1 MEEDVVDDPAGLLQE
16 KGWGSAVQS
25 DGKIEGYYIRSTFCS
40 GQALTRLTGS
50 ISEDNRVV
58 FTAVFPGR
66 SEDCAA
72 MGIPFHV
79 EYVDMVES
87 FEGLYDPN
95 KKTVTG
101 TFKAFQDRKYTVVYE
116 GDEDWGYT
124 YYAVDDTGITR
135 TGTFTIDV
143 QPKEFMITFDD
154 GPVPGNTRRIVDALN
169 NIYVDGKPVK
179 AGFFM
184 VGCNDGC
191 EDKGASRVWM
201 DCLPPIPGCGWLAPW
216 PLERWR
222 TKGSVHDN
230 GDIVRYVASRPAEHI
245 IGNHTEHHMWF
256 WWRWP
261 WGSEDV
267 KNEIS
272 ACDNELKS
280 ALAPD
285 GRSPAKVFRPPYFVY
300 NSDVRKGTDPG
311 LQVIMGAG
319 NDRGS
324 AVDSLASSVKDV
336 EDRARDLIQ
345 SWHGDEPCV
354 LTFHDISPVTPD
366 NIAEIIRYLR
376 RHEVTVLGEN
386 VEEGFTLVHFDPSRL
401 PWRPESLV
409 HQATNIIHPSQTARH
424 TIPLDST
431 VSAATFNVSW
441 QGSDLDLVLYRP
453 DGTRVDPAR
462 ALVDSRVKYA
472 ERDTYEYYTV
482 SQADAGAWVMVV
494 SSVSVP
500 PEGEKYTIT
509 VEGETDLALFA
520 FTDKAEYQLGEWIGI
535 RAELMNAENRMSG
548 ASAMARVRRPDASV
562 DDLTLYDD
570 GMHGD
575 ENANDGFYAN
585 AYGNTSLRG
594 SYEITVT
601 ATGSL
606 AIRRY
611 ERVSDLTVMVGSIA
625 YSDVDFGAYAVLAN
639 RWMACD
645 CMEPAWCDTADLDQS
660 GAVGVFDL
668 RILAERWLELAP

>member
-66 SEDCAA
+66 GEGCAA

-79 EYVDMVES
+79 EYVDMVET
-87 FEGLYDPN
+87 FEGLYDPE

-101 TFKAFQDRKYTVVYE
+101 TFKAFQDRKYTVVYQ

-135 TGTFTIDV
+135 TGTFTIEV
-143 QPKEFMITFDD
+143 QPKEFMLTFDD
-154 GPVPGNTRRIVDALN
+154 GPVPGKTKDIIDALK
-169 NIYVDGKPVK
+169 NIKVANGEPVR

-184 VGCNDGC
+184 VGD
-191 EDKGASRVWM
+191 D
-201 DCLPPIPGCGWLAPW
+201 PGFPEELDYYLALEFWLA
-216 PLERWR
+216 
-222 TKGSVHDN
+222 KGSVKKNHA
-230 GDIVRYVASRPAEHI
+230 IVQEVARYHLV
-245 IGNHTEHHMWF
+245 GNHTQHHACFDIWGAGSPL
-256 WWRWP
+256 WWLIY
-261 WGSEDV
+261 GST
-267 KNEIS
+267 KNYAINEIEQCNKEIS
-272 ACDNELKS
+272 DANITPLK
-280 ALAPD
+280 L
-285 GRSPAKVFRPPYFVY
+285 FRPPYFVD
-300 NSDVRKGTDPG
+300 NPGVRAACSKEELDFQII
-311 LQVIMGAG
+311 LGAG
-319 NDRGS
+319 KDRKE
-324 AVDSLASSVKDV
+324 AVDIGWPFLPSTKDV
-336 EDRARDLIQ
+336 QEKAKRFIETSGR
-345 SWHGDEPCV
+345 DEPCV
-354 LTFHDISPVTPD
+354 LVFHDFTPAAKD
-366 NIAEIIRYLR
+366 IAEIVKYLR
-376 RHEVTVLGEN
+376 RHEVRVLGET

-401 PWRPESLV
+401 PWRPGALV
-409 HQATNIIHPSQTARH
+409 HQATNTMHPSKTARH

-462 ALVDSRVKYA
+462 ALVDSRVKYG

-482 SQADAGAWVMVV
+482 SQPDAGAWVMVV

-509 VEGETDLALFA
+509 VEGDTDLALFA
-520 FTDKAEYQLGEWIGI
+520 FADKPEFQLGERIDI
-535 RAELMNAENRMSG
+535 KAELVNGENRMTG
-548 ASAMARVRRPDASV
+548 ASVMARVRRPDASI

-575 ENANDGFYAN
+575 EEAGDGLYAST
-585 AYGNTSLRG
+585 YGNTSVRG
-594 SYEITVT
+594 SYEVAVT
-601 ATGSL
+601 AGGSL
-606 AIRRY
+606 ATRRY
-611 ERVSDLTVMVGSIA
+611 ERVSNLTVMVGSIA
-625 YSDVDFGAYAVLAN
+625 YGDVDFGAYAVLAN
-639 RWMACD
+639 HWMACD

-660 GAVGVFDL
+660 GAVDILDL
-668 RILAERWLELAP
+668 CILAERWLEIAP